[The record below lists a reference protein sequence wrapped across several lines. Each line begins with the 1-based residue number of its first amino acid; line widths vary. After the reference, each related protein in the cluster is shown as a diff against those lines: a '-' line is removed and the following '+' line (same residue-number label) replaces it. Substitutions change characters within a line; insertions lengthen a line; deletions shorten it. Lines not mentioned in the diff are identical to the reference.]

1 MPILKFKNPIVIS
14 GSDGFVSSQVGEL
27 DATIRQTAEFSI
39 GQDVGT
45 DSDVEFNGLTQPENQ
60 TLVLPNPSDDSQNM
74 VLGYGFISGSNL
86 TFTVDEQ
93 GISENYTHEDNI
105 TINGDISFTSASLEQ
120 SNTSTIHKSGS
131 TKFGDTSD
139 DTHFI
144 TGSFNLSGS
153 VEINGTSIVGVNNS
167 SDLSAARTNVL
178 VTENAAKL
186 ALGGDSTT
194 NLEYIRKIKA
204 VKGTISGT
212 TGSFTA
218 TTASISTGLTT
229 TTKNDFQFYLNGM
242 LMEYDAL
249 NIKQGGSTFEL
260 HINTGSL
267 GYNLTSDDEVVGWG
281 KFN

>member
-1 MPILKFKNPIVIS
+1 MPLLKFKNPLTTS
-14 GSDGFVSSQVGEL
+14 GSSGFNTSIVGEQ
-27 DATIRQTAEFSI
+27 DGNQATINTFSI

-45 DSDVEFNGLTQPENQ
+45 TDNVTFNGITQPQSQTAIIGTSEN
-60 TLVLPNPSDDSQNM
+60 NM

-86 TFTVDEQ
+86 QFTVDEQ
-93 GISENYTHEDNI
+93 GISENYTHENDI
-105 TINGDISFTSASLEQ
+105 VINGDMNFASASVGE
-120 SNTSTIHKSGS
+120 SSTENIFKSGS
-131 TKFGDTSD
+131 TTFGNSLD
-139 DTHFI
+139 DKHHI
-144 TGSFNLSGS
+144 TGSVRVSGS

-167 SDLSAARTNVL
+167 SDLSQARTNVL

-204 VKGTISGT
+204 VKGTITGT

-218 TTASISTGLTT
+218 TTASISTGLGN
-229 TTKNDFQFYLNGM
+229 TTKLDFQFYLNGM

-260 HINTGSL
+260 HIDTNSL

>member
-1 MPILKFKNPIVIS
+1 MPLLKFKNPLTTS
-14 GSDGFVSSQVGEL
+14 GSSGFNTSIVGEQ
-27 DATIRQTAEFSI
+27 DATQATINTFSI

-45 DSDVEFNGLTQPENQ
+45 TSQVTFNGVTQPESQ
-60 TLVLPNPSDDSQNM
+60 TAIIGTSENNM

-218 TTASISTGLTT
+218 TTASISTGLGN
-229 TTKNDFQFYLNGM
+229 TTKLDFQFYLNGM

>member
-1 MPILKFKNPIVIS
+1 MPLLKFKNPLTTS
-14 GSDGFVSSQVGEL
+14 GSSGFNTSIVGEQ
-27 DATIRQTAEFSI
+27 DGNQATINTFSI

-45 DSDVEFNGLTQPENQ
+45 TDNVTFNGITQPQSQTAIIGTSEN
-60 TLVLPNPSDDSQNM
+60 NM

-86 TFTVDEQ
+86 QFTVDEQ
-93 GISENYTHEDNI
+93 GISENYTHENDI
-105 TINGDISFTSASLEQ
+105 VINGDMNFASASVGE
-120 SNTSTIHKSGS
+120 SSTENIFKSGS
-131 TKFGDTSD
+131 TTFGNSLD
-139 DTHFI
+139 DKHHI
-144 TGSFNLSGS
+144 TGSVRVSGS

-167 SDLSAARTNVL
+167 SDLSQARTNVL

-204 VKGTISGT
+204 VKGTITGT

-218 TTASISTGLTT
+218 TTASISTGLGN
-229 TTKNDFQFYLNGM
+229 TTKLDFQFYLNGM

-249 NIKQGGSTFEL
+249 NIKQGGSTSEL
-260 HINTGSL
+260 HIDTNSL

>member
-1 MPILKFKNPIVIS
+1 MPLLKFKNPLTTS
-14 GSDGFVSSQVGEL
+14 GSSGFNTSIVGEQ
-27 DATIRQTAEFSI
+27 DGNQATINTFSI

-45 DSDVEFNGLTQPENQ
+45 TDNVTFNGITQPQSQTAIIGTSEN
-60 TLVLPNPSDDSQNM
+60 NM

-86 TFTVDEQ
+86 QFTVDEQ
-93 GISENYTHEDNI
+93 GISENYTHENDI
-105 TINGDISFTSASLEQ
+105 VINGDMNFASASVGE
-120 SNTSTIHKSGS
+120 SSTENIFKSGS
-131 TKFGDTSD
+131 TTFGNSLD
-139 DTHFI
+139 DKHHI
-144 TGSFNLSGS
+144 TGSVRVSGS

-167 SDLSAARTNVL
+167 SDLSQARTNVL

-204 VKGTISGT
+204 VKGTITGT

-218 TTASISTGLTT
+218 TTASISTGLGN
-229 TTKNDFQFYLNGM
+229 TTKLDFQFYLNGM

-260 HINTGSL
+260 HIDTNSL
-267 GYNLTSDDEVVGWG
+267 GYLLSRSQLCQ
-281 KFN
+281 

>member
-1 MPILKFKNPIVIS
+1 MPLLKFKNPLTTS
-14 GSDGFVSSQVGEL
+14 GSSGFNTSIVGEQ
-27 DATIRQTAEFSI
+27 DSNQATINTFSI

-45 DSDVEFNGLTQPENQ
+45 TDNVTFNGITQPQSQTAIIGTSEN
-60 TLVLPNPSDDSQNM
+60 NM

-86 TFTVDEQ
+86 QFTVDEQ
-93 GISENYTHEDNI
+93 GISENYTHENDI
-105 TINGDISFTSASLEQ
+105 VINGDMNFASASVGE
-120 SNTSTIHKSGS
+120 SSTENIFKSGS
-131 TKFGDTSD
+131 TTFGNSLD
-139 DTHFI
+139 DKHHI
-144 TGSFNLSGS
+144 TGSVRVSGS

-167 SDLSAARTNVL
+167 SDLSQARTNVL

-204 VKGTISGT
+204 VKGTIAGT

-218 TTASISTGLTT
+218 TTASISTGLGN
-229 TTKNDFQFYLNGM
+229 TTKLDFQFYLNGM

-260 HINTGSL
+260 HIDTNSL